1 MGEIGRFSN
10 HLQYDTRSIHSES
23 LRKKRRNKPPPLEVD
38 VYTFPCIYIYDCSLV
53 MHS

>member
-10 HLQYDTRSIHSES
+10 HLQYDTRSIQSKFV
-23 LRKKRRNKPPPLEVD
+23 RKKTSPRLEVEA
-38 VYTFPCIYIYDCSLV
+38 YTFPCIYIYDCSLV